1 MRIAGDQILCEFHVV
16 FVILGYGVP
25 HLKECHRKALHRISL
40 QADAGVLP
48 ESERLRSVEIL
59 VGQVVPSRIADFSV
73 NYRDLSVVAVVQEQV
88 ESRGKGIEHAAL
100 DPVAL
105 RALDEIRVDK
115 AEAPHVIVEHSDL
128 YARFYSLRQDVPHL
142 VPALRVFDRVVFHEN
157 ELLGLGKISLLCLE
171 PFLAVVKIFYLGVLV
186 DRVSRLLA
194 DVVHQSAQTAVF
206 LCGIFGHVFVCRQ
219 HGHQNLVHILIAL
232 AHFERMSV
240 EADQKIERRSE
251 DRQHHD
257 HVHPCH
263 SDRCRLMI
271 SVDCKYKDPGKDVQY
286 CIDPSRRLSGPED
299 QGQNYSDLQKD
310 RQDGEDHS
318 ADTVFNRCFCFQCV
332 IFHLV
337 VYLSHLLSLS
347 INFSAMTATAVKITI
362 IKSMAPHA
370 GSTLAGMAS

>member
-1 MRIAGDQILCEFHVV
+1 M
-16 FVILGYGVP
+16 
-25 HLKECHRKALHRISL
+25 
-40 QADAGVLP
+40 
-48 ESERLRSVEIL
+48 EIL
-59 VGQVVPSRIADFSV
+59 VGEVVAARIADLAV

-88 ESRGKGIEHAAL
+88 ESRCERIEHAAL
-100 DPVAL
+100 DPVTL
-105 RALDEIRVDK
+105 RALDEVRVDK
-115 AEAPHVIVEHSDL
+115 AKASHVIVEHSYF
-128 YARFYSLRQDVPHL
+128 YARFCSLRQDVPHL

-171 PFLAVVKIFYLGVLV
+171 TFLAVVKIFDLGVLV
-186 DRVSRLLA
+186 DRVSRLLS
-194 DVVHQSAQTAVF
+194 DVVHQSAQTSVF
-206 LCGIFGHVFVCRQ
+206 LRGVFGHVFVGRQ
-219 HGHQNLVHILIAL
+219 HGQQDLVDIFIAL

-240 EADQKIERRSE
+240 ETDQKIERRSE

-263 SDRCRLMI
+263 SDRGRLVV
-271 SVDCKYKDPGKDVQY
+271 SVDGKYKDPGKDMQD
-286 CIDPSRRLSGPED
+286 CIDPSCRLSGPKD

-347 INFSAMTATAVKITI
+347 INFSAMTAIAVKITI

-370 GSTLAGMAS
+370 GSTLAGIAS